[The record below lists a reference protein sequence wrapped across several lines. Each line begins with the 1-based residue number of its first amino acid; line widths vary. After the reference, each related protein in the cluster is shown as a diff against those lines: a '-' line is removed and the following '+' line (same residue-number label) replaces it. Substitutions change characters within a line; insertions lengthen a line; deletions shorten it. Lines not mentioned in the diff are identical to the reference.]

1 LHFVSLQTLHK
12 NIAIN
17 CVTHWSYPRF
27 AQFNG
32 IRMRIFVMANTA
44 GPAGLHVLPFA
55 MVDDRAAWRRKKR
68 EQLAELKSAAI
79 AKLERRGY
87 EVRGKTPGQIRQI
100 LKRRPLTQKSVPNNQ
115 RD

>member
-1 LHFVSLQTLHK
+1 LQR
-12 NIAIN
+12 NIVIKF
-17 CVTHWSYPRF
+17 VTHWSFPRF

-32 IRMRIFVMANTA
+32 IRMRVFVMANTA

-55 MVDDRAAWRRKKR
+55 MVDVRAASCRKKR

-79 AKLERRGY
+79 AELERRGY

-100 LKRRPLTQKSVPNNQ
+100 LKRRPLKQKSALTK
-115 RD
+115 

>member
-1 LHFVSLQTLHK
+1 MLFCDGQHSGSGR
-12 NIAIN
+12 AA
-17 CVTHWSYPRF
+17 R
-27 AQFNG
+27 
-32 IRMRIFVMANTA
+32 TA
-44 GPAGLHVLPFA
+44 FA

-87 EVRGKTPGQIRQI
+87 EVRGKTLGQIRQI
-100 LKRRPLTQKSVPNNQ
+100 LERRPLKQKSIPSNQ